1 MLAARAN
8 TARNVLHTI
17 VAREPVAGGRA
28 GGGHREALSE
38 TPLLACAVLPF
49 LAAFKPFTETT
60 NVCPSCAGPS
70 PHLVVLKTGDRIP
83 CEVVAQNEDFYVL
96 RWHSEYR
103 PADRSEVDKIEWKG
117 TDPASLPLT
126 DQIRDR
132 DGFVYQGKI
141 IDQNERYFV
150 IEGDGFRHTLWIPQ
164 IRDVHKAG
172 RVVRL
177 SGRDG

>member
-1 MLAARAN
+1 MKCFRGL
-8 TARNVLHTI
+8 
-17 VAREPVAGGRA
+17 
-28 GGGHREALSE
+28 
-38 TPLLACAVLPF
+38 PLLVGVLLPF

-60 NVCPSCAGPS
+60 NVCPSCAGTS
-70 PHLVVLKTGDRIP
+70 PQVVVLKIGARIP
-83 CEVVAQNEDFYVL
+83 CEVVAQNDDFYVL

-103 PADRSEVDKIEWKG
+103 AADRSEVDKIEWKG
-117 TDPASLPLT
+117 TNPASLPLS

-141 IDQNERYFV
+141 IEQNERYLV

-172 RVVRL
+172 RAVRVG
-177 SGRDG
+177 GREG